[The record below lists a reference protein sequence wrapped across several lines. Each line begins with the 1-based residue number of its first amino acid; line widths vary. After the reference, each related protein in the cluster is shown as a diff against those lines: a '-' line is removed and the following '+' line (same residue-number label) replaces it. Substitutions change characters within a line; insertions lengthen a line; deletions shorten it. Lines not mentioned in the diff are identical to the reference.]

1 MLLERVSQFPIAT
14 VHMSHPISDVGQ
26 VNDKAWI
33 QVETADGLKR
43 FEADI
48 VVGCDGAGS
57 IVRKSLFGRSFP
69 GFTWD
74 NQLVVCN
81 VRIPHFMLHVMGY

>member
-1 MLLERVSQFPIAT
+1 
-14 VHMSHPISDVGQ
+14 MSHPISGVGQ
-26 VNDKAWI
+26 VGEKAWV

-48 VVGCDGAGS
+48 VIGCDGAGS
-57 IVRKSLFGRSFP
+57 IVRRSLLGHSFP

-74 NQLVVCN
+74 KQLVACN
-81 VRIPHFMLHVMGY
+81 VRMLPFSLYVMTN